1 MGADVMANPQKKYSD
16 IPDGAEVVHD
26 PAQAQGSSYS
36 DLPTG
41 ATVVP
46 NSQPAEK
53 PGFFKRL
60 GQSLGVP
67 TSMNEVN
74 AMQAKEDA
82 LPWYQKIIPHAP
94 GQTPT
99 VASAL
104 LGPGAS
110 AAADMASNYGKTAYR
125 GITQGGQQL
134 AETSGQVGRGEISM
148 PQAFAKSADA
158 GLHMALQAT
167 PIIGPAIDTAGQDI
181 GPMPEG
187 HFLYNPEGNYKGA
200 AGGLT
205 GVVGQVAAPEL
216 IKRAPTAVRG
226 ITQSISEAAPNLSAK
241 VGATA
246 KLVGQDALSHIPIAG
261 RVVRRPSFMDYV
273 EAAKTEADPQLDLFN
288 STPKLGDSPLAATN
302 PDAARPT
309 PAEPTGI
316 VGPRIPQY
324 MRTGSESLP
333 AELPPRAEPSGEWN
347 PESVP
352 RGITQAQSPEYQAET
367 LDKAN
372 QLNNSLAESRAARGI
387 TQPQISATVAQPAPA
402 AVPPSIEVPPNPDAY
417 YGHTPPENLVPQH
430 QRQMARGVT
439 QEPAQP
445 PQASQIF
452 TEEPKVPAPDEDLSG
467 QLQRSIDMVQ
477 AAKAKRG
484 ITQPQNGGSAAVQEQ
499 GGHAGN
505 SVTSVEEL
513 NRSGTNYTVS
523 KGGQVSYHGKSFAP
537 ESTPNGASHV
547 TVLPDGTFRINA
559 GQKLTAG
566 QELALRNALKK

>member
-1 MGADVMANPQKKYSD
+1 MA
-16 IPDGAEVVHD
+16 
-26 PAQAQGSSYS
+26 SSAWTPVDENAAKWTPVS
-36 DLPTG
+36 N
-41 ATVVP
+41 VP
-46 NSQPAEK
+46 PEK

-60 GQSLGVP
+60 GQSMGVP
-67 TSMNEVN
+67 TSMDEVN
-74 AMQAKEDA
+74 AMQANEDA

-110 AAADMASNYGKTAYR
+110 AAADMASNYGKTAYH

-205 GVVGQVAAPEL
+205 GVVAQVAAPEL
-216 IKRAPTAVRG
+216 IKRAPAAVRG
-226 ITQSISEAAPNLSAK
+226 ITQPISDAFPNLSAK
-241 VGATA
+241 AGATA
-246 KLVGQDALSHIPIAG
+246 KLAGQDVLSHVPIVG

-352 RGITQAQSPEYQAET
+352 RGITQSTADYNADT
-367 LDKAN
+367 LGIAKT
-372 QLNNSLAESRAARGI
+372 LKNNLAESRAGRGI
-387 TQPQISATVAQPAPA
+387 TQPQNGATVAQPAPA

-417 YGHTPPENLVPQH
+417 YGHTPPENLVPTH
-430 QRQMARGVT
+430 QRQMARGIT
-439 QEPAQP
+439 QAEPP
-445 PQASQIF
+445 PNPSQIF

-467 QLQRSIDMVQ
+467 QLQKSIDMVQ

-484 ITQPQNGGSAAVQEQ
+484 ITQSQNGGSVAVQEQ

-505 SVTSVEEL
+505 GVTSVEEL

-537 ESTPNGASHV
+537 ESTPNGSSHV
-547 TVLPDGTFRINA
+547 TVLSDGSFRINA
-559 GQKLTAG
+559 GQTLTPG
-566 QELALRNALKK
+566 QELALKNALKK